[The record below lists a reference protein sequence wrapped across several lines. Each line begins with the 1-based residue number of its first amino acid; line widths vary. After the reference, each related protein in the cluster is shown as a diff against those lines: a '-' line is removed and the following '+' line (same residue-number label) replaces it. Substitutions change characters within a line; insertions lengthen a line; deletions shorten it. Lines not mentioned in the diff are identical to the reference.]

1 MEQEIKNLKGYQ
13 LKQDLE
19 YKALMKEL
27 DQAKK
32 ISNERTNQMQ
42 YMKDYLQQYGK
53 FFVQQ
58 LQSLIVAYNNMK
70 EEINKELLGF
80 NDKDFV
86 EKQEDRF
93 TNLDDILEQFEHIKV
108 SS

>member
-1 MEQEIKNLKGYQ
+1 
-13 LKQDLE
+13 
-19 YKALMKEL
+19 MKEL

-58 LQSLIVAYNNMK
+58 L
-70 EEINKELLGF
+70 
-80 NDKDFV
+80 
-86 EKQEDRF
+86 
-93 TNLDDILEQFEHIKV
+93 
-108 SS
+108 